1 MAKFFIFLEITDPEI
16 NALIWAITEIIT
28 GQAPTQ
34 PFHMTV
40 RGPYEEPIS
49 TSTLKSCQDVM
60 RYDVL
65 EIGQV
70 GRFSNPGEETV
81 YFRIDSPNLRKIWW
95 KPDFSIEKF
104 GFNPHISLYRGPDAQ
119 FADLIAAFIEKE
131 KITLLCA
138 EYRLVPHVTK
148 QLDLFPLKVP
158 ITKQFLGLLN
168 SGRIHTTFLMRLERT
183 VRDYRRSTWVRSEEG
198 VQTK

>member
-16 NALIWAITEIIT
+16 NALIWAMTEIIT
-28 GQAPTQ
+28 GQAPRQ

-40 RGPYEEPIS
+40 RGPYDEPICMF
-49 TSTLKSCQDVM
+49 TLKWCQDVM
-60 RYDVL
+60 RYDVPK
-65 EIGQV
+65 IGQV
-70 GRFSNPGEETV
+70 GRFRNPGEETV
-81 YFRIDSPNLRKIWW
+81 YLHVNSPNLRKIWW
-95 KPDFSIEKF
+95 KREFSIGKF

-119 FADLIAAFIEKE
+119 FADRIAAFLENE

-138 EYRLVPHVTK
+138 EYRFVPHVTK

-168 SGRIHTTFLMRLERT
+168 SGRIHITFLMRLERM
-183 VRDYRRSTWVRSEEG
+183 VREYRRSTSVSSGVRA
-198 VQTK
+198 